1 MDGLKVLSFSEK
13 FKLKKDQQFTIRLHD
28 HGLLRLIPLSVDD
41 ELLQVTDKI
50 FFHTLLNSGTY
61 QELFFDH
68 FSQKSDGKH
77 GPFLLKTIQDDDFMA
92 ISNDHLREEL
102 SLIHI

>member
-41 ELLQVTDKI
+41 ELLQVTDKY
-50 FFHTLLNSGTY
+50 FFILY
-61 QELFFDH
+61 
-68 FSQKSDGKH
+68 
-77 GPFLLKTIQDDDFMA
+77 
-92 ISNDHLREEL
+92 
-102 SLIHI
+102 